1 VRKRIAYLSG
11 LALLVLLAFGVA
23 VGEWSEYKD
32 LFMNGQYQQVVDLC
46 EANKGAL
53 ADDPGAHIIYKYCG
67 LAKMRLYE
75 QNHQSAELTD
85 AIGYLEKSIAFSYSE
100 EASYNLGLARMKA
113 LDALSEADER
123 LEAERD
129 AINDMWEST
138 RNMHAME
145 NFESETLSDGML
157 IWLRDFR
164 DVLIERVFRD
174 EKEQGR
180 LHLLAA
186 QLRMIADRFGRVD
199 PAKGENEVR
208 QGNLKVFKDWMDEL
222 LKQSYFDNNIVVG
235 MYKYQGDRQ
244 REKYDQTDKTE
255 DQFAKSLHH
264 YGEAL
269 KRVKTN
275 KAGAVLY
282 GDIAYLCSLYNS
294 KDKEKLVSYYKTGF
308 THAHEGLLIMKRLNR
323 RRQDSTAQEYPFEDD
338 NTELTAKLQKAY
350 GSNLTGLCYFHYLRK
365 DYKSVVSLREYA
377 FDTGF
382 DWDGKVTMLML
393 IADSADKLA
402 SQNHANRLAFNNY
415 REICLFSSSRA
426 FKSVLKNFK
435 GKTPPGSEEFCRI
448 YQNYVNYLR
457 RFGETIEAQ
466 SLSLQYEA
474 SCAAVAVE

>member
-1 VRKRIAYLSG
+1 MRKRIALLSG
-11 LALLVLLAFGVA
+11 LTLLALLAFGA
-23 VGEWSEYKD
+23 ALADWSEYKD
-32 LFMNGQYQQVVDLC
+32 LYLAGQYQQVADMC
-46 EANKGAL
+46 ETNKSGL
-53 ADDPGAHIIYKYCG
+53 AEDPGAHIIYKYCG

-75 QNHQSAELTD
+75 QNRQSSDLTD

-100 EASYNLGLARMKA
+100 EASYNLGLARMRA
-113 LDALSEADER
+113 LDSLSEADEK
-123 LEAERD
+123 LAAERE
-129 AINDMWEST
+129 AINEMWEST

-145 NFESETLSDGML
+145 NFARETLSDGML

-164 DVLIERVFRD
+164 DVLIERVIRN
-174 EKEQGR
+174 ENEQQR

-186 QLRMIADRFGRVD
+186 QLRMVADRFDRID
-199 PAKGENEVR
+199 PAQGESEVR
-208 QGNLKVFKDWMDEL
+208 QGNLQVFKGWMDEL
-222 LKQSYFDNNIVVG
+222 LKLTYFDNSIVVG
-235 MYKYQGDRQ
+235 MYKYQGDRL

-255 DQFAKSLHH
+255 DRFAKALHH

-294 KDKEKLVSYYKTGF
+294 KNKEKLVSYYKTGF

-323 RRQDSTAQEYPFEDD
+323 RRQDATGQEYPFEDD
-338 NTELTAKLQKAY
+338 NTELTGKLQKAY
-350 GSNLTGLCYFHYLRK
+350 GSNLTGLCYFHSLRK
-365 DYKSVVSLREYA
+365 DFKSVVSLREYA

-402 SQNHANRLAFNNY
+402 SQNYSNRLAFRNY

-426 FKSVLKNFK
+426 FKSVLRNFK
-435 GKTPPGSEEFCRI
+435 GKTPSGSEEFCRI
-448 YQNYVNYLR
+448 YQNYVNFLR

-466 SLSLQYEA
+466 NLSLQYEA
-474 SCAAVAVE
+474 NCADAVAE